1 MWMSLEELL
10 RDRIVQRIKPNK
22 KLAKRNLKLALRD
35 LSVAQHLLDEETTT
49 GLYLSHTTPCYKL
62 VDL

>member
-35 LSVAQHLLDEETTT
+35 
-49 GLYLSHTTPCYKL
+49 
-62 VDL
+62 